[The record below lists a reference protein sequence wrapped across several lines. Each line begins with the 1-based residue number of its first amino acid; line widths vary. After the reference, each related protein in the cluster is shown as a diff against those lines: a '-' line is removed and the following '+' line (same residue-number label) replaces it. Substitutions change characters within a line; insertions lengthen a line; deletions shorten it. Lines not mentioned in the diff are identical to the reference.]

1 MKNWIFVLVFCSA
14 LALPTLA
21 QAAQL
26 PDSQPIE
33 KELSA
38 RASHVNE
45 ITLGKDK
52 LNLASSFMNGHG
64 DAATSKLIA
73 GLEGI
78 YVRNYEFDKA
88 GEYSADQVEQ
98 LRKTFETSEWTP
110 VVRDQDRKT
119 GELSEIM
126 VRQVNG
132 KPGGLFILDV
142 EPKEISIVLIL
153 GPVGMEAMS
162 KLGNIISFA
171 VKNGIDAAP
180 HVKAK
185 H

>member
-1 MKNWIFVLVFCSA
+1 MKNTIIALVFCSA
-14 LALPTLA
+14 LALAALT

-26 PDSQPIE
+26 PASPSVE
-33 KELSA
+33 NELSA
-38 RASHVNE
+38 RASNVSE
-45 ITLGKDK
+45 ITLDKDK
-52 LNLASSFMNGHG
+52 LKLASSFMNGHG
-64 DAATSKLIA
+64 DAATSKLIE

-78 YVRNYEFDKA
+78 YIRDYEFNKEGD
-88 GEYSADQVEQ
+88 YSANQVEQ
-98 LRKTFETSEWTP
+98 LRKYYETGGWTP

-126 VRQVNG
+126 VKLVND

-171 VKNGIDAAP
+171 TMSQA
-180 HVKAK
+180 KAVPQSNNNR
-185 H
+185 